1 MIALCFQRPLSGFW
15 GDFLPP
21 RSMQS
26 KIAQLTPD
34 LAVFLPSSI
43 FDDISDL
50 AGNIYTFS
58 IQNQRSDPENI
69 SERLQA
75 ILSPVFTPENGLCY
89 REFSTISST
98 NFRQNFIVEKT
109 FFTRPLQN
117 LDTKRA
123 SKIFENQAIFIFI
136 VD

>member
-1 MIALCFQRPLSGFW
+1 
-15 GDFLPP
+15 
-21 RSMQS
+21 MQS

-58 IQNQRSDPENI
+58 IQNQRSDPEDI

-75 ILSPVFTPENGLCY
+75 ILSY
-89 REFSTISST
+89 REFSMISST
-98 NFRQNFIVEKT
+98 NFRQNLIVEKT

>member
-1 MIALCFQRPLSGFW
+1 
-15 GDFLPP
+15 
-21 RSMQS
+21 MQS

-58 IQNQRSDPENI
+58 IQNQRADPEDI

-75 ILSPVFTPENGLCY
+75 ILSPVFTPENGAVLS
-89 REFSTISST
+89 R
-98 NFRQNFIVEKT
+98 
-109 FFTRPLQN
+109 
-117 LDTKRA
+117 
-123 SKIFENQAIFIFI
+123 IFNDF
-136 VD
+136 